1 MKKSELVGSGKAVTR
16 RRRPFRRTVALA
28 CALLACPLAGIPAVA
43 EEGGASATRVDGTNA
58 AAPASAPAAYGQRTA
73 DATDDTNGTGR
84 TYGAGETSDTD
95 APAGSAENGG
105 CRNAGT
111 SARTLAL
118 SVVRAAFLCLI
129 KAERDSRA
137 APVVV
142 TDAFLQRSAD
152 AHSHDMVVNRFFGH
166 SSSAGGLLLTRVRR
180 AGYLDDARRWQLGE
194 TLVRGAG
201 DVTAHSLFMALMGS
215 PAHREVIRDGRY
227 RQVGVGLERG
237 TSVDEGAGLT
247 VTLEFGVIT
256 ARK

>member
-1 MKKSELVGSGKAVTR
+1 MKKSELVGSGKAVTN
-16 RRRPFRRTVALA
+16 RRRPVRRTVALA
-28 CALLACPLAGIPAVA
+28 CALLAYPLAGIPAVA

-58 AAPASAPAAYGQRTA
+58 AAPESAPAAYGERTTG
-73 DATDDTNGTGR
+73 ATDDANATGR
-84 TYGAGETSDTD
+84 TYGTGEKSATGGPTGTGET
-95 APAGSAENGG
+95 GG

-129 KAERDSRA
+129 DAERASRA
-137 APVVV
+137 APAVV

-180 AGYLDDARRWQLGE
+180 AGYLDDARRWLLGE
-194 TLVRGAG
+194 TLAYGEH
-201 DVTAHSLFMALMGS
+201 DVTSYALFAALMDS
-215 PAHREVIRDGRY
+215 PAHSEVIRDGHY

-237 TSVDEGAGLT
+237 TSVDKGEGLT
-247 VTLEFGVIT
+247 VTLNFGVIT